1 MHRIF
6 STRQR
11 VKILKSIIFSTGGV
25 SVNST
30 ARNTGLSK
38 GLVSKYFE
46 ILINAGVLQRADG
59 KLTVSDSSI
68 TKGIKILLNIESI
81 DIRLF
86 SKFPF
91 VESVGLYGSCA
102 KGENNTDSDIDIW
115 IRIRA
120 TSDEDLASLA
130 SMIHRN
136 LENSKIVFVTNE
148 KIKKMQQEDELFYH
162 SLVFGSI
169 VLMGDE
175 NGIQI

>member
-6 STRQR
+6 STKQR
-11 VKILKSIIFSTGGV
+11 VKILKSIIFNTGGV

-46 ILINAGVLQRADG
+46 ILTKTGVLKRADG
-59 KLTVSDSSI
+59 KLTISDSSI
-68 TKGIKILLNIESI
+68 TKGIKVLLNIESI

-86 SKFPF
+86 RKFPF
-91 VESVGLYGSCA
+91 VESVGLFGSCA
-102 KGENNTDSDIDIW
+102 KGENNSDSDIDIW
-115 IRIRA
+115 IKIKA
-120 TSDEDLASLA
+120 TSDENLSSL
-130 SMIHRN
+130 SSLVHRN
-136 LENSKIVFVTNE
+136 LSNSKIVFMTSE
-148 KIKKMQQEDELFYH
+148 KIRKMQEEDELFYH

>member
-6 STRQR
+6 STTQR
-11 VKILKSIIFSTGGV
+11 VKILKSIIFNTGGL

-46 ILINAGVLQRADG
+46 ILTKKGVLKRTDG
-59 KLTVSDSSI
+59 MLIVSDSSI

-81 DIRLF
+81 DLRLF
-86 SKFPF
+86 RKFPF
-91 VESVGLYGSCA
+91 VQSVGLYGSCA

-115 IRIRA
+115 MKIKA
-120 TSDEDLASLA
+120 ASEENLASL
-130 SMIHRN
+130 SSLVHRN
-136 LENSKIVFVTNE
+136 LENSKIVFLTGE
-148 KIKKMQQEDELFYH
+148 KIRKMQEDDELFYH

>member
-1 MHRIF
+1 MQRIF

-11 VKILKSIIFSTGGV
+11 VKILKSIILDTGYV
-25 SVNST
+25 SVNNT

-46 ILINAGVLQRADG
+46 ILLNECILKRTDG

-68 TKGIKILLNIESI
+68 TKGIKLLLNIEMI

-86 SKFPF
+86 RKFPF

-102 KGENNTDSDIDIW
+102 KGENNNDSDMDLW
-115 IRIRA
+115 IKINA
-120 TSDEDLASLA
+120 ASDENLASL
-130 SMIHRN
+130 SSVIHRN
-136 LENSKIVFVTNE
+136 LENCNIIFLTSE
-148 KIKKMQQEDELFYH
+148 KIKKLQEEDELFYH

>member
-11 VKILKSIIFSTGGV
+11 VKILKSMIFNTEKI

-30 ARNTGLSK
+30 SRNTGLSK
-38 GLVSKYFE
+38 GLVSKYFK
-46 ILINAGVLQRADG
+46 ILTKLGVLTRTDG

-81 DIRLF
+81 DIQLF
-86 SKFPF
+86 RNFPF

-115 IRIRA
+115 IKIKT
-120 TSDEDLASLA
+120 TSDENLASL
-130 SMIHRN
+130 SSVIHRN
-136 LENSKIVFVTNE
+136 LENSKIVFVTVE
-148 KIKKMQQEDELFYH
+148 KIRKMRDEDELFYH

-169 VLMGDE
+169 VLLGDE

>member
-46 ILINAGVLQRADG
+46 ILINTGVLKRADG
-59 KLTVSDSSI
+59 RLTVSDSSI
-68 TKGIKILLNIESI
+68 TKGIKVLLNIESI
-81 DIRLF
+81 DMRLF

-102 KGENNTDSDIDIW
+102 KGENNTDSDTDIW
-115 IRIRA
+115 IKIRA
-120 TSDEDLASLA
+120 ASDENLASL
-130 SMIHRN
+130 SSLMYRN
-136 LENSKIVFVTNE
+136 LENSKILFLTSDR
-148 KIKKMQQEDELFYH
+148 IKKMQEEDELFYH

>member
-11 VKILKSIIFSTGGV
+11 VKILKSIIFNTGGL

-46 ILINAGVLQRADG
+46 ILTKKGVLKRADG
-59 KLTVSDSSI
+59 KLIVSDSSI
-68 TKGIKILLNIESI
+68 TKGIKILLNIENI
-81 DIRLF
+81 DLRIFR
-86 SKFPF
+86 KFPF
-91 VESVGLYGSCA
+91 VESVGLYGSCT

-115 IRIRA
+115 IKIKA
-120 TSDEDLASLA
+120 TSDENLASL
-130 SMIHRN
+130 SSLVHRS
-136 LENSKIVFVTNE
+136 LENSKIVFVTGE
-148 KIKKMQQEDELFYH
+148 KIRKMQEEDELFYH

>member
-1 MHRIF
+1 M
-6 STRQR
+6 
-11 VKILKSIIFSTGGV
+11 KILKSIIFNTGSV

-46 ILINAGVLQRADG
+46 ILTKAGVLKRADG

-68 TKGIKILLNIESI
+68 TKGIKVLLNIESI

-86 SKFPF
+86 RKFLF
-91 VESVGLYGSCA
+91 VDSVGLYGSCA

-115 IRIRA
+115 IKIKA
-120 TSDEDLASLA
+120 TSDENLALLSSLV
-130 SMIHRN
+130 HRN
-136 LENSKIVFVTNE
+136 PANSKILFVTGE
-148 KIKKMQQEDELFYH
+148 KIRKMQEEDELFYH

-169 VLMGDE
+169 VLIGDE

>member
-11 VKILKSIIFSTGGV
+11 VKILKSMIFNTGDV

-38 GLVSKYFE
+38 GLVSKYFK
-46 ILINAGVLQRADG
+46 ILTKLDILKRADG

-81 DIRLF
+81 DLRLF
-86 SKFPF
+86 RKFPF

-115 IRIRA
+115 IKIKA
-120 TSDEDLASLA
+120 TSDENLASL
-130 SMIHRN
+130 SSLVHRD
-136 LENSKIVFVTNE
+136 LENSKMVFVTNE
-148 KIKKMQQEDELFYH
+148 KIRKMQEEDELFYH

>member
-11 VKILKSIIFSTGGV
+11 VKILKSIIFNTRGV

-38 GLVSKYFE
+38 GLVSKYFG
-46 ILINAGVLQRADG
+46 ILTKTGVLKRING
-59 KLTVSDSSI
+59 RLTVSDSSI

-81 DIRLF
+81 DLRLF
-86 SKFPF
+86 RKFPF

-102 KGENNTDSDIDIW
+102 KGENSSDSDIDIW
-115 IRIRA
+115 IKIKA
-120 TSDEDLASLA
+120 TSDENLASL
-130 SMIHRN
+130 SSLIHRN
-136 LENSKIVFVTNE
+136 LENSEIIFVTGE
-148 KIKKMQQEDELFYH
+148 KIRKMQEEDELFYH